1 MSKIVK
7 LKVVKKSAIRLEAN
21 LDCVSLLQKA
31 LADARKGK
39 IQSAFI
45 VGVGPDTEDGAK
57 GDLVLSGYSP
67 CESIFTM
74 LGGIEN
80 LKLEFQQKE
89 IEHR

>member
-1 MSKIVK
+1 MS
-7 LKVVKKSAIRLEAN
+7 KVVKLVTRKKPALEAN
-21 LDCVSLLQKA
+21 MDCVGLLRKA
-31 LADARKGK
+31 LADAKKGK

-45 VGVGPDTEDGAK
+45 VGVGPNTEDGAK
-57 GDLVLSGYSP
+57 GDLVFSGYSP

-80 LKLEFQQKE
+80 LKSEFQQKE